1 MNNTR
6 PDQALVG
13 CRTNFMETL
22 HYPKLAQP
30 PVARLKTS
38 PRPVLRPP
46 LRTGL
51 LRLASA
57 FSDPNESGLAV
68 VEPWFWGVVV
78 QL

>member
-30 PVARLKTS
+30 LVARLKTS
-38 PRPVLRPP
+38 PPPRPQAAPADGAFTFGKRFFRPERIRP
-46 LRTGL
+46 CRG
-51 LRLASA
+51 
-57 FSDPNESGLAV
+57 
-68 VEPWFWGVVV
+68 
-78 QL
+78 